1 MFVSQVKA
9 ALILLGLLARRY
21 AGHSFR
27 AGAATMATAAGIEDS
42 LSNVILYIIPYT
54 IDAVIQRNS
63 RGM

>member
-1 MFVSQVKA
+1 
-9 ALILLGLLARRY
+9 
-21 AGHSFR
+21 
-27 AGAATMATAAGIEDS
+27 MATAAGIEDS